1 MTEIRSEL
9 PGVGYSPLINL
20 FIIGK
25 GQNKMFLNDG
35 NVLHPICGGGYIH
48 WSNVFHCKLEISIL
62 STNGKKSKN

>member
-35 NVLHPICGGGYIH
+35 NVLHLICGGGYMAIYIGQTYFTV
-48 WSNVFHCKLEISIL
+48 S
-62 STNGKKSKN
+62 